1 MKQHITIEQLNELT
15 DKGRERLR
23 EWWKPKTLG
32 ELFYDPEHGYVAWNP
47 STPMKMRIAEVEP
60 LPILS
65 IGQMIEFLE
74 SQLEFGRI
82 IELTRDVNNP
92 AWFVEICELDGAD
105 RFEGGVIFHEPELCD
120 TLWEAVKEV
129 LEK

>member
-65 IGQMIEFLE
+65 IGQMIEFLGQKTIEIDAYEQRWDSWAVGVWERDGMSIRHE
-74 SQLEFGRI
+74 SS
-82 IELTRDVNNP
+82 
-92 AWFVEICELDGAD
+92 
-105 RFEGGVIFHEPELCD
+105 ELCD
-120 TLWEAVKEV
+120 ALWEAVKEV